1 MRVPSPIHSIS
12 LCTVAT
18 KLNICK
24 SCNFP
29 HLWPLF
35 SPKMGF
41 LRYWLSLKPIF
52 GMKELRYAKIDTV
65 YFERGESEL
74 SEYQIRF
81 SLTIT
86 VFSLYSVEN
95 RSFLRILADFWVFC
109 VQLTPLNVVKFYKTP
124 VNDVSTLYLPCI
136 SIPSRYFIL
145 NTLNFSKK
153 WRFLSIFFDHYPVF
167 GHWRPDGVRF
177 LKC

>member
-18 KLNICK
+18 TLNICK

-29 HLWPLF
+29 HLWPSF
-35 SPKMGF
+35 SSKMAF
-41 LRYWLSLKPIF
+41 LGYWLSLKPFF
-52 GMKELRYAKIDTV
+52 GMKELRYAKIDRV
-65 YFERGESEL
+65 QLERAKSDL

-95 RSFLRILADFWVFC
+95 RSFLRNLADFWVI
-109 VQLTPLNVVKFYKTP
+109 LRIINPLKCGQILQNSCKWRIYIVF
-124 VNDVSTLYLPCI
+124 TLY
-136 SIPSRYFIL
+136 
-145 NTLNFSKK
+145 
-153 WRFLSIFFDHYPVF
+153 
-167 GHWRPDGVRF
+167 
-177 LKC
+177 